1 MFLVGFFLPILLIT
15 VFYALMMKRLFKRS
29 RSLSSSKLPVNRI
42 AGYTI
47 AISVFFVL
55 CWSPYWISM
64 LYFNFVHWESED
76 NEKQSEDIFS
86 SDKFIYIMYGVHALP
101 YVNSASNWLLYGL
114 LNSQLMRRAKYTS
127 ETFYNNT
134 TGMPENGFGS
144 IHRNFNGNTT
154 TPPPPSQIR
163 IESSRNSSLAVTS
176 KLNGNG
182 RCNSTLSTPL
192 FGGGNRKGSKQG
204 IK

>member
-1 MFLVGFFLPILLIT
+1 
-15 VFYALMMKRLFKRS
+15 
-29 RSLSSSKLPVNRI
+29 
-42 AGYTI
+42 
-47 AISVFFVL
+47 
-55 CWSPYWISM
+55 
-64 LYFNFVHWESED
+64 
-76 NEKQSEDIFS
+76 
-86 SDKFIYIMYGVHALP
+86 MYGVHALP

-127 ETFYNNT
+127 ETFYNT

-163 IESSRNSSLAVTS
+163 LESSHQSRNSSLAVTA

-192 FGGGNRKGSKQG
+192 FGNEKGNRNVRKSTINGQIFSQENCISPNLSSGRSISSVSAPLRTITFTSIRQPNNLNNLNLNEEKEARQRLLSQDVNND
-204 IK
+204 ILL

>member
-1 MFLVGFFLPILLIT
+1 
-15 VFYALMMKRLFKRS
+15 
-29 RSLSSSKLPVNRI
+29 
-42 AGYTI
+42 
-47 AISVFFVL
+47 
-55 CWSPYWISM
+55 
-64 LYFNFVHWESED
+64 
-76 NEKQSEDIFS
+76 
-86 SDKFIYIMYGVHALP
+86 MYGVHALP

-192 FGGGNRKGSKQG
+192 FGGSNRKGSKQG
-204 IK
+204 IKYRGIK